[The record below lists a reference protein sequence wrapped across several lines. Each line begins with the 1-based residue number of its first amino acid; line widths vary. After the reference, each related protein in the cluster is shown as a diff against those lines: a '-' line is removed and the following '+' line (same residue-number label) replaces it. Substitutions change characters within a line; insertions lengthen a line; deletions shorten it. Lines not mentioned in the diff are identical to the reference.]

1 MCPKGRYSLQDYSY
15 IKGAWISVLGL
26 PKSTEL
32 NKLLPKR
39 AIYAKFQMNSAAKE
53 RFDSEISR
61 ISIVGE
67 LSPSTVGIATGEN
80 VQAIFVMLVLLKQKD
95 FQSSTIA
102 QISKLID
109 QNMLLILEFEGQ
121 QKLAIYHGKL
131 IQTEWKRSEDCSV
144 SLNGLDLDVVWENF
158 IIQVGGITIQQ
169 GNTLDQQ
176 ITADEK
182 NAKLKKEIAR
192 LEKMA
197 RSEKQPKKKFE
208 LVQRIASLRKGVQ

>member
-67 LSPSTVGIATGEN
+67 LSPSTVGIAAGEN
-80 VQAIFVMLVLLKQKD
+80 IQAIFVMLVILKHKD
-95 FQSSTIA
+95 SSYT
-102 QISKLID
+102 K
-109 QNMLLILEFEGQ
+109 
-121 QKLAIYHGKL
+121 
-131 IQTEWKRSEDCSV
+131 
-144 SLNGLDLDVVWENF
+144 
-158 IIQVGGITIQQ
+158 
-169 GNTLDQQ
+169 
-176 ITADEK
+176 
-182 NAKLKKEIAR
+182 
-192 LEKMA
+192 
-197 RSEKQPKKKFE
+197 
-208 LVQRIASLRKGVQ
+208 